1 MLLKSL
7 RKMNDSIILHD
18 KVFKPYLSYDKII
31 SAIDGV
37 AAKINADYEGCTDIP
52 VLLCVLNGS
61 IVFTGELMKR
71 LKFNVE
77 LVSMKLTSYD
87 GVRSTGKVRQVM
99 GLSGSVKGKRV
110 IVVEDIVDTGNTIV
124 DLMDIV
130 LGEGASD
137 VRICTMLLKPEVYKK
152 DVKLDYVGME
162 IPNAFIVGFGLDY
175 NEIGRNYKDIYVL
188 DPVATEQL
196 NEKMKYY
203 ILFGPPGAG
212 KGTQAAAMVEKYN
225 LCHISTGEL
234 LRKEIAAGSELG
246 LKAKALIDAGALV
259 PDEVVEGM
267 IENQFKTVKGVKG
280 FLLDGFPR
288 TIAQAEALD
297 AMLAKNSQEVTSVVS
312 IMIPDKMITER
323 IKHRATIEGRA
334 DDANDATIANRIKT
348 YHDKTEPLIGY
359 YRKAGKYA
367 EIDGTGSIEDV
378 RSKIFATMDKF

>member
-1 MLLKSL
+1 
-7 RKMNDSIILHD
+7 MNESIILHD
-18 KVFKPYLSYDKII
+18 KVFKPYLPYDKII

-37 AAKINADYEGCTDIP
+37 AAKINADFEGCTDIP
-52 VLLCVLNGS
+52 VILCVLNGS
-61 IVFTGELMKR
+61 IMFTGELLKR

-77 LVSMKLTSYD
+77 LVSMKLTSYE
-87 GVRSTGKVRQVM
+87 GVRSTGRVRQVM
-99 GLSGSVKGKRV
+99 GLSGSVKNKRV

-188 DPVATEQL
+188 DPVATKQL

-234 LRKEIAAGSELG
+234 LRKEISAGSELG
-246 LKAKALIDAGALV
+246 LKAKALIDAGSLV

-297 AMLAKNSQEVTSVVS
+297 AMLAKNSEEVTSVVS
-312 IMIPDKMITER
+312 IMIPDEMITAR
-323 IKHRATIEGRA
+323 IKHRASIEGRA

-367 EIDGTGSIEDV
+367 EIDGTGSIEEV
-378 RSKIFATMDKF
+378 RGKIFATMDKF